1 LNTPA
6 LYIIR
11 HGQTDWN
18 ATRRLQGISDVPLNA
33 LGRKQAQQSGRLL
46 SGVLENDG
54 LNPSALDWHV
64 SPLERT
70 VVTSNLARSHFEVE
84 IGQMHLD
91 RRLIEISF
99 GNLEGESVPEL
110 YASKHIVVQNWLTN
124 RWHQRPADGENYE
137 DVAARLTP
145 LLNGLDRPAVLVSHG
160 GVTRTLRHMLCGAE
174 PEEMLEWLPVQ
185 GSVMKISNGR
195 FESFGE

>member
-1 LNTPA
+1 MNTPA
-6 LYIIR
+6 LYVIR

-46 SGVLENDG
+46 AALLESDG
-54 LNPSALDWHV
+54 LNASALDWHV

-70 VVTSNLARSHFEVE
+70 VTTSNLARTNFKVE
-84 IGQMHLD
+84 IGKMHLD

-99 GNLEGESVPEL
+99 GNFEGVSVPDL
-110 YASKHIVVQNWLTN
+110 YANEQIEVQNWLAN
-124 RWHQRPADGENYE
+124 RWHQRPVGGENYA
-137 DVAARLTP
+137 DVAVRLMP
-145 LLNGLDRPAVLVSHG
+145 LLESLDRPAVFVSHG

-185 GSVMKISNGR
+185 GSVMKISNGQ